1 MGKNGSTW
9 HHGWEP
15 TNPAAVDLKMHRAP
29 GAAAPKRPN
38 LAGRFPSRKMGAA
51 SPSKRFAGMTP
62 AQIVTAAKKPAPPK
76 RPNLAGRFPSREMG
90 DTSPSKK
97 FAGMTAGQIAAT
109 APGPITPGLSKSY
122 ASGKGATAA
131 DVTELARR
139 YEIMH
144 GKPPRA
150 KQVAKIKKA
159 PSARPRKPAMP
170 KADPMAELL
179 KQAKPHQPATPKP
192 PTAITEQHI
201 RDAFTA
207 AGGSHG
213 GFARVTDVKDRMVG
227 TEADKDRALA
237 TMFASGKVNLIPQ
250 SNQQALTTAQRKR
263 AVRVGGET
271 KHLISLA

>member
-1 MGKNGSTW
+1 MAGKNGSTW

-38 LAGRFPSRKMGAA
+38 LAGRFPSR
-51 SPSKRFAGMTP
+51 
-62 AQIVTAAKKPAPPK
+62 
-76 RPNLAGRFPSREMG
+76 EMG

-109 APGPITPGLSKSY
+109 APGP
-122 ASGKGATAA
+122 TA
-131 DVTELARR
+131 
-139 YEIMH
+139 
-144 GKPPRA
+144 KP
-150 KQVAKIKKA
+150 KA
-159 PSARPRKPAMP
+159 MPSRPARKPAA
-170 KADPMAELL
+170 KPMTAAELGAQL
-179 KQAKPHQPATPKP
+179 LGQVGAGKPAAPAPAEQQARA
-192 PTAITEQHI
+192 AI
-201 RDAFTA
+201 TA
-207 AGGSHG
+207 AGGTRG